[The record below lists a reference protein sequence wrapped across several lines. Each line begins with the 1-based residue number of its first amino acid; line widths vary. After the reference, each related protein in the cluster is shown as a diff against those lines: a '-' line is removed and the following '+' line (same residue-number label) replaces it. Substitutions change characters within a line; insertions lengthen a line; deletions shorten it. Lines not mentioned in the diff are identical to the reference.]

1 MPTTKKKQL
10 YGLYVLLGLVITG
23 LIVAALLWA
32 NSGTPKDV
40 NNREEPTRS
49 SSPGTD
55 R

>member
-1 MPTTKKKQL
+1 MTTTKQKRR
-10 YGLYVLLGLVITG
+10 YGLYALIGLIVTG
-23 LIVAALLWA
+23 LLVAALLWA

-49 SSPGTD
+49 SSPASD